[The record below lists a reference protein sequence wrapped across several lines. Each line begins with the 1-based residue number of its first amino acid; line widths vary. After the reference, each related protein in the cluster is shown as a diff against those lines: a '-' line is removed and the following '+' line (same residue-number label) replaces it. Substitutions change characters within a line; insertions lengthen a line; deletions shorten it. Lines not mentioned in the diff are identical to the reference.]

1 MRRLEGV
8 LEPTKKLVLEE
19 YIKVKEWDDKLIE
32 DHLNNIT
39 GHHFHNQSP
48 FNLDSL
54 LADPKNIHR
63 NLKNY
68 IDQFSSVIRDVF
80 INFKFDSIIE
90 DLHKKNLLYNIVQH
104 FTKTPIDVTAV
115 DNHMMGTIYEELI
128 RRASEAAN
136 EEAGNHFTPRE
147 VIRLLVNLLFCP
159 DEESLKEK
167 RLIRNI
173 YDPAAGT
180 GGMLSIASDHI
191 SNLSSKVYLNMF
203 GQEKNDIT
211 YSICKSD
218 MIMKGLDPNSIKY
231 GNSLTN
237 EDGFPNEKFHYM
249 ISNPPFG
256 VDWGKYEAEI
266 KRRRKRIRRQ
276 IRSRNTQKK

>member
-1 MRRLEGV
+1 MNSEFMNDKLLEYNKNLDGYFNTKDIKRNHYSESSYDIDDIINLAWGAKEILRIDYKKSKWGDIILPFVVLRRLEGV

-90 DLHKKNLLYNIVQH
+90 DLHKKNLLYNIYNILQ
-104 FTKTPIDVTAV
+104 K
-115 DNHMMGTIYEELI
+115 
-128 RRASEAAN
+128 
-136 EEAGNHFTPRE
+136 
-147 VIRLLVNLLFCP
+147 LLL
-159 DEESLKEK
+159 
-167 RLIRNI
+167 
-173 YDPAAGT
+173 
-180 GGMLSIASDHI
+180 M
-191 SNLSSKVYLNMF
+191 
-203 GQEKNDIT
+203 
-211 YSICKSD
+211 
-218 MIMKGLDPNSIKY
+218 
-231 GNSLTN
+231 
-237 EDGFPNEKFHYM
+237 
-249 ISNPPFG
+249 
-256 VDWGKYEAEI
+256 
-266 KRRRKRIRRQ
+266 
-276 IRSRNTQKK
+276 